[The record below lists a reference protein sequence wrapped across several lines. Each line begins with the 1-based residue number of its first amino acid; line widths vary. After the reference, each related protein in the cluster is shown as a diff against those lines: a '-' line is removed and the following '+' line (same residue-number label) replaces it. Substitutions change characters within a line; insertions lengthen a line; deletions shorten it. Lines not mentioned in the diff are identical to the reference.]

1 MVPFA
6 TARSGSPALVAYR
19 VFMSRQP
26 ECPKGLEPVKRI
38 RYQYRNV
45 QSYDAG

>member
-1 MVPFA
+1 M
-6 TARSGSPALVAYR
+6 AYS

-26 ECPKGLEPVKRI
+26 ECPKGLAPVKRI
-38 RYQYRNV
+38 KYQYSKV

>member
-1 MVPFA
+1 MERWA
-6 TARSGSPALVAYR
+6 TARSGTPAFVAYS

-26 ECPKGLEPVKRI
+26 ECPKGLSPVQRI

>member
-1 MVPFA
+1 MVPLA
-6 TARSGSPALVAYR
+6 TARRGSPAFVAYN

-26 ECPKGLEPVKRI
+26 EWPKGLAPVKRI
-38 RYQYRNV
+38 KYQYRNV